1 MIRRKKGGRL
11 QRQRHVEE
19 DINPMDGT
27 SNLADA
33 MLVLAV
39 GMMLAL
45 IMNWNVD
52 LTTVIDVEELDA
64 NSLSEEEVQEV
75 EQDQALMEKGVVYQD
90 PATGKYYIK
99 VEE

>member
-1 MIRRKKGGRL
+1 MIKRKNGGRL
-11 QRQRHVEE
+11 YRRRFVEE

-39 GMMLAL
+39 GIMLAL

-52 LTTVIDVEELDA
+52 LTTVMDVDELDA
-64 NSLSEEEVQEV
+64 NTMSEEDVQEV
-75 EQDQALMEKGVVYQD
+75 EQDKALLEKGTVYQD
-90 PATGKYYIK
+90 PDTGKYYIK
-99 VEE
+99 VEK